1 MIDPETNLAEVL
13 CHAEEFLSLAT
24 ETADHG
30 GRELYE
36 RIVDLYL
43 KIGRELE
50 VISDRKKTRTGTNV
64 PA

>member
-1 MIDPETNLAEVL
+1 MPCAGI
-13 CHAEEFLSLAT
+13 SRSRRSAT
-24 ETADHG
+24 DHG
-30 GRELYE
+30 DRELYG
-36 RIVDLYL
+36 RIVELYL